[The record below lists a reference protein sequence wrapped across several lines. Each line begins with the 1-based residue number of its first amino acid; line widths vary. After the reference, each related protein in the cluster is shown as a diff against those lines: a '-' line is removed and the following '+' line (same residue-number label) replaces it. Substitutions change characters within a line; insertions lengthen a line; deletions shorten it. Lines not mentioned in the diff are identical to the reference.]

1 MVLFIESFLL
11 NNTIVKAPIAEKIPT
26 EMTMH
31 GDSRVDNYFWM
42 RLSDEQKEAKNK
54 DNQTKKVE
62 DYLEAENHF
71 LDVNMSDTDELQS
84 KLFDEYVSRIK
95 QDDSSVPYLK
105 NGYIYSSKYE
115 KGDDYRRYYRK
126 KNIEESK
133 EELFLDLPKL
143 ANNQKYFSLG
153 DWSISTNNEILAYS
167 SDLVSRREYTIYF
180 KDLITEEILEDK
192 IENTTGGITWAND
205 NKTVFYVKKD
215 EQTLR
220 SHKIFKHILG
230 TDSSDDE
237 LVFEEKDETY
247 SCYVY
252 KSKSNKY
259 LFIALDL

>member
-1 MVLFIESFLL
+1 L
-11 NNTIVKAPIAEKIPT
+11 K
-26 EMTMH
+26 
-31 GDSRVDNYFWM
+31 
-42 RLSDEQKEAKNK
+42 
-54 DNQTKKVE
+54 
-62 DYLEAENHF
+62 AENHF

-252 KSKSNKY
+252 KSRAINRY
-259 LFIALDL
+259 LLLLDL